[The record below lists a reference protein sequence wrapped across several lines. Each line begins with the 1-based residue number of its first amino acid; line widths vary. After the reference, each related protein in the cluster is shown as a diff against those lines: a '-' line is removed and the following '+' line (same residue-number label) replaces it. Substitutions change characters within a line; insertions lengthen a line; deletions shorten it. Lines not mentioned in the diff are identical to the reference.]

1 MRIASFMLMILVS
14 IPLAAVD
21 GETVVYEGGTA
32 TGLTSQTP
40 GRLETTGPS
49 SMTFIYV
56 SGKLLI
62 NFEGIQ
68 SYEYSQEV
76 AHHLG
81 VLPMIAVGLVRARK
95 RNHFIRIT
103 YRNAD
108 DTQEVA
114 VFRIPKHMSDTLLPV
129 LQVRG
134 PQASHPCIPSVY
146 PCACRSEDRSRP
158 KFVI

>member
-1 MRIASFMLMILVS
+1 MRIAVFMLMIVVS
-14 IPLAAVD
+14 IPMAAID
-21 GETVVYEGGTA
+21 GENVVYEGGTA
-32 TGLTSQTP
+32 AGLISQTA
-40 GRLETTGPS
+40 GRLETAGPG
-49 SMTFIYV
+49 SMAFVYV

-62 NFEGIQ
+62 DFEGIQ
-68 SYEYSQEV
+68 SYEYSEEV

-103 YRNAD
+103 YRNAE

-129 LQVRG
+129 LQVRA

-146 PCACRSEDRSRP
+146 PMCLP
-158 KFVI
+158 K